1 MTSATVG
8 CFQED
13 AACSIIDE
21 GVVSRLLSTGNNDST
36 EVEACCKESIEL
48 DKLVLF
54 LGRALLLTRHTLY
67 VLLCMPAVAHRNVSS
82 TAFEVSGPSGRGG
95 LYGDAASFV
104 TCGQRMWHL
113 IASLSAKLGNLARN
127 LQVIS
132 VPIVIPWET
141 REPSQRGVLPSVAV
155 QNGTQW
161 VCRAREAVLRHHQ
174 LTVGGKL
181 FWRWSR
187 ETTREYSVPLVAD
200 NTCTLTSAAARDLWP
215 RHCCLEPLESLPL
228 CRAEQIGSFEADE
241 QNLSSGQDLHSPT
254 ARPLFDYTLAAGTF
268 DRLHAGHQLLLA
280 AAALSTRRNIGIAV
294 ASGPLVRKKAASL
307 EDAAAAGIEPFAYRL
322 QAAVAFVQLLAASR
336 GVKVSLNG
344 FSEAIEE
351 EERAISAEVQFPGS
365 LTGVSSNFE
374 YGLRL
379 ISDANRRTPE
389 ALTSEEKLSLRVF
402 RISDAIGPADR
413 LMFDCLVVSPETL
426 KGADMVNSIRK
437 EVGNKPVFVLTIGLV
452 PTDTRVSSDTAVA
465 LAAHLPFP
473 HDQQAPLS
481 RLATEFHRSAQVDTL
496 KEAFPE
502 ARSIVAEAEK
512 GHMQRSVSQES
523 QKSSNASAETLLKKL
538 SSTELRQLQAKRLR
552 CESTSELW
560 MRFQKAWVWLEGSE
574 GDKGI
579 TGGEFFA
586 MFWSTLC
593 AEHAAPWRRL
603 CTLDRVA
610 RILKFVDDV
619 ETCAETEPLVLSS
632 FFGSLLS
639 CPCSYIQLESVPCE
653 GSQITA
659 LVGNQ
664 SATKC
669 TVANWTPETEEVE
682 WQKSAAKL
690 LVELQLRS
698 GGKGSCAVASSCR
711 RATGKAPACAS
722 LPEYRD
728 VGLEE
733 RYSLLLSL
741 MQEQRAASLAKL
753 APVVQRK
760 NAWRTTTDANL
771 SGYETGD
778 LMRQARRI
786 TQLEYAETSV
796 DPANRLQSL
805 REEYFFVSD
814 DCFRRHRKRQ
824 LERLLDDAH
833 CLDCLSNE
841 EMLGARAAIEREL
854 QML

>member
-1 MTSATVG
+1 MTSAAAR

-21 GVVSRLLSTGNNDST
+21 GVVFRLLSTGHNDPT

-48 DKLVLF
+48 DKLMLF

-67 VLLCMPAVAHRNVSS
+67 VLLCMPAAAHRNVSS
-82 TAFEVSGPSGRGG
+82 SAFEVSGPSGRDG

-113 IASLSAKLGNLARN
+113 IASLSAKLGNLARY
-127 LQVIS
+127 LQLIS

-141 REPSQRGVLPSVAV
+141 GEPSHRGVLPSAAV

-161 VCRAREAVLRHHQ
+161 VRRAREAVLRHHQ

-181 FWRWSR
+181 FWKWSR
-187 ETTREYSVPLVAD
+187 ETTHEYVVPLVVD
-200 NTCTLTSAAARDLWP
+200 STCTLTSAAARDLWP
-215 RHCCLEPLESLPL
+215 RHCCLGPLDSLPL
-228 CRAEQIGSFEADE
+228 CQVEQVGSFGTDE
-241 QNLSSGQDLHSPT
+241 QELSSVQDLHSPT
-254 ARPLFDYTLAAGTF
+254 APPFDYTLAAGTF

-294 ASGPLVRKKAASL
+294 ASGPLVKKKAASL
-307 EDAAAAGIEPFAYRL
+307 EDVAAAGIEPFVYRL
-322 QAAVAFVQLLAASR
+322 QAAVAFVQLLAAAR
-336 GVKVSLNG
+336 GAGVSLKG

-351 EERAISAEVQFPGS
+351 EERAISAELQFPGCM
-365 LTGVSSNFE
+365 TGVSNNFG

-379 ISDANRRTPE
+379 LPDANRRTPE

-413 LMFDCLVVSPETL
+413 LVFDCLVVSPETL

-437 EVGNKPVFVLTIGLV
+437 EAGNKPVFVLTIGLV
-452 PTDTRVSSDTAVA
+452 PTDMRVSSHTAVA

-496 KEAFPE
+496 EEAFPE
-502 ARSIVAEAEK
+502 AQSIVAEAGK
-512 GHMQRSVSQES
+512 GHMQRSVLRES

-552 CESTSELW
+552 CGSTSELL
-560 MRFQKAWVWLEGSE
+560 MRFRKAWVWLEGSE

-579 TGGEFFA
+579 AGGEFFA

-610 RILKFVDDV
+610 RILKFLDDV
-619 ETCAETEPLVLSS
+619 ETCAQTEPLVLSS

-639 CPCSYIQLESVPCE
+639 CPCSYIELASVPCE
-653 GSQITA
+653 DSQITA
-659 LVGNQ
+659 LMGNE

-669 TVANWTPETEEVE
+669 TVANWTPETEEVA
-682 WQKSAAKL
+682 WQKSAVNL
-690 LVELQLRS
+690 LAELQLRS
-698 GGKGSCAVASSCR
+698 GGKGSCAAASSSHG
-711 RATGKAPACAS
+711 ATGLAPACAS

-728 VGLEE
+728 VMLEE

-741 MQEQRAASLAKL
+741 MQEQRAATLAKL

-760 NAWRTTTDANL
+760 NAWSQTTDANL
-771 SGYETGD
+771 SAYETGD
-778 LMRQARRI
+778 LMRQARRLE
-786 TQLEYAETSV
+786 QLEYAETST
-796 DPANRLQSL
+796 DLANRLQSL

-824 LERLLDDAH
+824 LERLLDDAD

-841 EMLGARAAIEREL
+841 EILSARAAIEQEL